1 MSLRWSLKFASP
13 SSLNIRSLAPPP
25 PRWPV
30 CLKVP
35 GNSIVSFPS
44 SSHSELLLASFSDL
58 VLRRFRSS
66 SLQDRQQ
73 RPYTVE
79 PRSPL
84 QPRDPPSS
92 HPSKRR
98 IPSSSSFPFLFQPLP
113 TTTVTTSLPSSL
125 PGSNSSR
132 FGNPFH
138 LPRSRST
145 VGSSNRLPTRS
156 SIPSPSRV
164 RLELRRQPYLL
175 EGRRVAVAGTSVL
188 ESRRS
193 SC

>member
-1 MSLRWSLKFASP
+1 MAGGLFSGVMGLARESTLVVKVCFSFFAEHSLS
-13 SSLNIRSLAPPP
+13 
-25 PRWPV
+25 
-30 CLKVP
+30 
-35 GNSIVSFPS
+35 
-44 SSHSELLLASFSDL
+44 
-58 VLRRFRSS
+58 RSS
-66 SLQDRQQ
+66 SSALACLSQSAGEFYHRQQ

-98 IPSSSSFPFLFQPLP
+98 LPSSSSFPFLFRPLP
-113 TTTVTTSLPSSL
+113 TTTVTTRLPSSL

-156 SIPSPSRV
+156 SIPPPSRV